1 MNIASINGMQKI
13 ELQLIALAN
22 SESHPGNFAVILKE
36 VGGNRRLPIII
47 GGFEAQAIAVAI
59 EQIQPNR
66 PLTHDLLKNTM
77 IELGAELEEVM
88 ITELLEGVFHARLVC
103 NQDTEERIEI
113 DARSSDAIAMAVRF
127 GCPIYVDI
135 DVMDEAGIIIEEKG
149 KIAATPKAKSGKNP
163 SLDQY
168 PLDELETM
176 LEKFIAK
183 EDYEKAAKIRDAI
196 ERKRGEN

>member
-1 MNIASINGMQKI
+1 MQKI

-149 KIAATPKAKSGKNP
+149 KIAATPKTKSGKNP

>member
-1 MNIASINGMQKI
+1 MQKI

-77 IELGAELEEVM
+77 IELGAELEEVV
-88 ITELLEGVFHARLVC
+88 ITDLLEGVFHAMLVC
-103 NQDTEERIEI
+103 KQEASGIIQI
-113 DARSSDAIAMAVRF
+113 DARSSDAIALAVRF
-127 GCPIYVDI
+127 GCPIYVDVE
-135 DVMDEAGIIIEEKG
+135 VMDEAGIVIEEKG
-149 KIAATPKAKSGKNP
+149 KLAVPTKSKSAGSP

-176 LEKFIAK
+176 LQKFIAK
-183 EDYEKAAKIRDAI
+183 EDYEKAAKIRDVI
-196 ERKRGEN
+196 EKKRGSN

>member
-1 MNIASINGMQKI
+1 MHKI

-36 VGGNRRLPIII
+36 VAGNRRLPIII

-77 IELGAELEEVM
+77 VELGSELEEVV
-88 ITELLEGVFHARLVC
+88 ITDLLEGVFHAMLVC
-103 NQDTEERIEI
+103 KQDTAGIIQI
-113 DARSSDAIAMAVRF
+113 DARSSDAIALAVRF
-127 GCPIYVDI
+127 GCPIYVDAE
-135 DVMDEAGIIIEEKG
+135 VMDEAGIIIEEKG
-149 KIAATPKAKSGKNP
+149 KLAVPTKAKATASP

-176 LEKFIAK
+176 LQNFIAK

-196 ERKRGEN
+196 EKKRGSN

>member
-1 MNIASINGMQKI
+1 MHKI

-36 VGGNRRLPIII
+36 VAGNRRLPIII

-77 IELGAELEEVM
+77 VELGAELEEVV
-88 ITELLEGVFHARLVC
+88 ITDLLEGVFHAMLVC
-103 NQDTEERIEI
+103 KQEAAGIIQI
-113 DARSSDAIAMAVRF
+113 DARSSDAIALAVRF
-127 GCPIYVDI
+127 GCPIYVDVE
-135 DVMDEAGIIIEEKG
+135 VMDEAGIVIEEKG
-149 KIAATPKAKSGKNP
+149 KLAVPTKAKS
-163 SLDQY
+163 SSSASFEQY

-176 LEKFIAK
+176 LQNFIAK

-196 ERKRGEN
+196 EKKRGSN

>member
-1 MNIASINGMQKI
+1 MHKI

-36 VGGNRRLPIII
+36 VEGNRRLPIII

-66 PLTHDLLKNTM
+66 PLTHDLLKNSM
-77 IELGAELEEVM
+77 IELGAELEEVVV
-88 ITELLEGVFHARLVC
+88 TQLLEGVFHAMLVC
-103 NQDTEERIEI
+103 NDAAGRRVEI
-113 DARSSDAIAMAVRF
+113 DARSSDAIALAVRF
-127 GCPIYVDI
+127 GCPIYADAE
-135 DVMDEAGIIIEEKG
+135 VMEAAGIVIEEKG
-149 KIAATPKAKSGKNP
+149 KLAVPSSSTKKVTRKN

-168 PLDELETM
+168 GIDELENM
-176 LEKFIAK
+176 LQKLIAK

-196 ERKRGEN
+196 ERKKGSN

>member
-1 MNIASINGMQKI
+1 MHKI

-36 VGGNRRLPIII
+36 VAGNRRLPIII

-66 PLTHDLLKNTM
+66 PLTHDLLKNTLV
-77 IELGAELEEVM
+77 ELGAELEEVV
-88 ITELLEGVFHARLVC
+88 ITDLLEGVFHAMLVC
-103 NQDTEERIEI
+103 KQESAGIIQI
-113 DARSSDAIAMAVRF
+113 DARSSDAIALAVRF
-127 GCPIYVDI
+127 GCPIYVDAE
-135 DVMDEAGIIIEEKG
+135 VMDEAGIVIEEKG
-149 KIAATPKAKSGKNP
+149 KLAVPTKTKSSGSSA

-176 LEKFIAK
+176 LQNFIAK

-196 ERKRGEN
+196 EKKRGSN